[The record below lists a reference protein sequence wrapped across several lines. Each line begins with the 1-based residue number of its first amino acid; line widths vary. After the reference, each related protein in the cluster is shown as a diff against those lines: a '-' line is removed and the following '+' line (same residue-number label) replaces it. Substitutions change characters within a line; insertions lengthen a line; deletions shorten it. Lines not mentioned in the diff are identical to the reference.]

1 MKNDSNLPIGEK
13 IKQIR
18 SAKGISQ
25 ENMARAIK
33 SNQSYVYRLEQGQAE
48 CSTEMLAAI
57 KKFLEIENAPLM
69 EHEISM
75 YRHRI
80 WVWIGLLDT
89 NRFAE
94 AKDVQSELSS
104 ILDLPFEHDLCFMFN
119 MVKAA
124 AHLKEFDMPAAMQT
138 MDGMDDL
145 ADGVS
150 NAALY
155 MYHRNKGIINALHG
169 DNKSGLKHFL
179 HALDFES
186 DKIKVDGATLS
197 NIGVLY
203 LGLGRPYNAMIYLE
217 RAYKESQR
225 SHAYYSGPHITAAL
239 ASAYMYLGE
248 YKNAKRLFDTAYDQA
263 KSIGNDMQIELTLLN
278 LSLLN
283 IKMGNYE
290 EGVECCNQALTHIQ
304 KSGLQN
310 KKYTSN
316 KGLNNS
322 PQCIMALFNKGLGLL
337 KMKEF
342 AQCQGVLDQGKALA
356 KGDEKASI
364 MFDTLRHFTTLKE
377 SNSEKYIEDIAIPY
391 FRAGDGSDKLMILD
405 LCKDLEAHYKKKR
418 AKIKALSIAAI
429 IRDIYEEMYTGEI
442 EL

>member
-1 MKNDSNLPIGEK
+1 MKTDSNLSIGEK

-48 CSTEMLAAI
+48 CSAEMLTTI
-57 KKFLEIENAPLM
+57 RKFLEIENAPLM

-89 NRFAE
+89 NRLAE
-94 AKDVQSELSS
+94 AKDVQAELSS
-104 ILDLPFEHDLCFMFN
+104 VLDLPFEHDLRFMFN

-124 AHLKEFDMPAAMQT
+124 AHLKAFDMPAAMET
-138 MDGMDDL
+138 MDGMDAL
-145 ADGVS
+145 ADGAS
-150 NAALY
+150 DGALY

-169 DNKSGLKHFL
+169 DSKSGLKHFL
-179 HALDFES
+179 QATDFES
-186 DKIKVDGATLS
+186 DKIKIDWATLS
-197 NIGVLY
+197 NIGAQY

-217 RAYKESQR
+217 RAYKEFQG
-225 SHAYYSGPHITAAL
+225 SHTYYAGPHITGSL

-248 YKNAKRLFDTAYDQA
+248 YTNAKKLFNAAYDQA
-263 KSIGNDMQIELTLLN
+263 KSIGNDIQIVLTLLN
-278 LSLLN
+278 LGLLD

-290 EGVECCNQALTHIQ
+290 QGVERCNQALEHIQ
-304 KSGLQN
+304 KSGLQD
-310 KKYTSN
+310 KKYTFN
-316 KGLNNS
+316 KGFKNS
-322 PQCIMALFNKGLGLL
+322 PQYIMGLFNKGLGLL

-342 AQCQGVLDQGKALA
+342 EQCREVLAQGKALA
-356 KGDEKASI
+356 KGDEKATI
-364 MFDTLRHFTTLKE
+364 MFDTLGHFTTLKE

-391 FRAGDGSDKLMILD
+391 FMAGDGPDKLMILD

-429 IRDIYEEMYTGEI
+429 IRDIYEGMFTGEM